1 MNPILKEEEMKFS
14 KSIEEITDLLKSSED
29 YIYTE
34 GENDSLIKIKN
45 SIENSIYNNVNLIQ
59 YKNIYF
65 GGVTKDDP
73 SIRDGYGINFY
84 YDENNKI
91 SSFYAGDWERNIKDG
106 IGLMKVTNDI
116 FFFGRFE
123 FNQFKNGILF
133 YN

>member
-59 YKNIYF
+59 YKN
-65 GGVTKDDP
+65 
-73 SIRDGYGINFY
+73 S
-84 YDENNKI
+84 NK
-91 SSFYAGDWERNIKDG
+91 R
-106 IGLMKVTNDI
+106 
-116 FFFGRFE
+116 
-123 FNQFKNGILF
+123 
-133 YN
+133 